1 MASTDATQT
10 QQGAPRASGSRQ
22 LPTFRRA
29 TPQDALD
36 FAQASFLAEERV
48 DMGTLA
54 AQLAISRATLYRWF
68 TSRDELLERMLV
80 QLAHEFSKAAHVDLD
95 VAGDERVIE
104 FARRLMN
111 ATVDFPPLRKFV
123 DREPQLALRLLIGQ
137 NGAIHTVIAQAL
149 LGVIG
154 ETRSSEEAA
163 ALVDNVDVVV
173 WVATTLQW
181 ATLAGGEE
189 PQTERAVE
197 VMRALLAAHPAS

>member
-1 MASTDATQT
+1 MASDDATAPA
-10 QQGAPRASGSRQ
+10 QGPPQRAESRQ

-36 FAQASFLAEERV
+36 FAQASFFAGERV

-54 AQLAISRATLYRWF
+54 TQLAISRATLYRWF
-68 TSRDELLERMLV
+68 ASRDQLLERMLV
-80 QLAHEFSKAAHVDLD
+80 QLAHQFSAAAHVDLD
-95 VAGDERVIE
+95 VEGDERVLE

-111 ATVDFPPLRKFV
+111 ATVDFQPLRSFI

-137 NGAIHTVIAQAL
+137 HGAIHTVIAEAL
-149 LGVIG
+149 LAVID
-154 ETRSSEEAA
+154 ETRSPDETASLAG
-163 ALVDNVDVVV
+163 NVDVVV
-173 WVATTLQW
+173 WVATSLQW

-197 VMRALLAAHPAS
+197 VMRALLAAQSSS